1 MRVMRLGRLV
11 GGHRYMSSRG
21 GRLSRN
27 MSNYLIGAGL
37 ITFVGMVYYRSIS
50 AVSRDPRQQD
60 EVPPRKTTMHIDK
73 IQKELDDERAL
84 EKEISSKQ

>member
-60 EVPPRKTTMHIDK
+60 EIDK